1 MLEKIYAIHKKDI
14 HHFEL
19 SQPKVLVC
27 LAGAPTS
34 GKSKLAKYL
43 QTKYAATV
51 LSNDHI
57 RRYIDKLAPGTNWD
71 DKQALVHDYLGYFM
85 QKMQDVDNGL
95 VVLDFGIERKYDEV
109 VGLAKQYNYQ
119 MLLINFDIT
128 DDTLKE
134 RVNNL
139 GERSEAYKPELDR
152 WITEHKD
159 FISTHQSDIE
169 LKENSNYD
177 QVDEQLNMLLNKDTK

>member
-1 MLEKIYAIHKKDI
+1 MNEKIYAIHKNDI
-14 HHFEL
+14 HHLDL

-27 LAGAPTS
+27 LAGVPTS
-34 GKSKLAKYL
+34 GKSKLAQYL

-51 LSNDHI
+51 LSNDKI

-71 DKQALVHDYLGYFM
+71 DKQTLVHDYLGYFM
-85 QKMQDVDNGL
+85 QKMQDVSNGL

-109 VGLAKQYNYQ
+109 VGLAKQYNYKL
-119 MLLINFDIT
+119 LLINFDIT
-128 DDTLKE
+128 DDTLRE

-139 GERSEAYKPELDR
+139 GERSEAYKPELAR
-152 WITEHKD
+152 WITEHKA
-159 FISTHQSDIE
+159 FISSHQSDIE